1 MSSRLAIVAI
11 IAALMLAGCGT
22 TPPSTAPASATSAP
36 AASELPASLAPS
48 PSPNAALPIDE
59 SAYLVGETFTLPVDD
74 AGADWT
80 APSPVPVMPDGKAAA
95 RVAFLPSDCS
105 TGAFRIDAEA
115 PPKDDWETTLQDD
128 ATQQAYTFGSW
139 PGAQLPECAD
149 GRGWTYL
156 DVAYRPIQPIA
167 PIHLTATVT
176 NAIDAPTAIEVIPV
190 FTSADATQPALATN
204 GFASL
209 TASAGPEK
217 SRGAK
222 PKRFFSTDFGGMT
235 LPDGSTPTMW
245 GYELTGCG
253 GPVGEP
259 VVAVTAQVGDTEPV
273 EVGACSDGSFQT
285 SHMAL
290 PIPPDGTPLTVFLAG
305 GTNKSLVRVSEFQW
319 RGDRP

>member
-1 MSSRLAIVAI
+1 M
-11 IAALMLAGCGT
+11 
-22 TPPSTAPASATSAP
+22 
-36 AASELPASLAPS
+36 
-48 PSPNAALPIDE
+48 N

-95 RVAFLPSDCS
+95 RVAFLPADCS
-105 TGAFRIDAEA
+105 TGAFRIDADA

-128 ATQQAYTFGSW
+128 ATRQAYTFGSW
-139 PGAQLPECAD
+139 PGAQLSECAD

-167 PIHLTATVT
+167 PIHLTATFT
-176 NAIDAPTAIEVIPV
+176 NVIDAPTAIEVIPV
-190 FTSADATQPALATN
+190 FTSADATQPALATD
-204 GFASL
+204 GFASS
-209 TASAGPEK
+209 TASAGPEQP
-217 SRGAK
+217 RGAK
-222 PKRFFSTDFGGMT
+222 PKRFFSTEFGRMT
-235 LPDGSTPTMW
+235 LPDGSTPTTF

-253 GPVGEP
+253 GPVDAP
-259 VVAVTAQVGDTEPV
+259 VIAVTAQVGDADPV
-273 EVGACSDGSFQT
+273 EVGECSDGSFST